1 MVQQNFLDLV
11 QIASMNLKPEN
22 LAEIRRDFHRFPELG
37 FKEKRTKAKIAGYL
51 KGLGLDVHCGAGIVG
66 VLRAG
71 ESNKVIGFRADMDAL
86 PINETNSH
94 DYISKN
100 TGVMHACGH
109 DGHMAMLLGAA
120 HNLSTNANFV
130 GTIIFIF
137 QPNEE
142 LGLGAKAM
150 MDEGLLQNFP
160 MQEIYGIHNLPGV
173 PTGEIL
179 TRSGIIC
186 SSESLFE
193 IKIKGVGGHSS
204 MPQLGR
210 DTITIGAEVVQA
222 LQTIIS
228 RKISSGSGSV
238 VSVTEFISDGQR
250 NVLPGET
257 ILKGDVRT
265 RRPDDRKKIELYLN
279 QIAGG
284 IASAHDIEIDV
295 FFETEFIET
304 INHIKPTEAVL
315 KTAKKSGLKIIDCK
329 PMSFSEDFAHFSN
342 AVPGCFFLLG
352 NGIDGANNKPLHSSD
367 YDFNDDLL
375 PIGADFW
382 ASLARNRLSMEGSNS
397 V

>member
-1 MVQQNFLDLV
+1 
-11 QIASMNLKPEN
+11 MNLKSEN
-22 LAEIRRDFHRFPELG
+22 LAEIRRDFHKFPELG
-37 FKEKRTKAKIAGYL
+37 FQEKRTKDKIASYL
-51 KGLGLDVHCGAGIVG
+51 KELGLDVHCGAGIVG
-66 VLRAG
+66 ILRSG
-71 ESNKVIGFRADMDAL
+71 EGRKVIGLRADMDAL
-86 PINETNSH
+86 PIHETNTH

-100 TGVMHACGH
+100 KGIMHACGH

-120 HNLSTNANFV
+120 YKLSTNSNLS
-130 GTIIFIF
+130 GTIVFIF

-150 MDEGLLQNFP
+150 IDEGLLENFP
-160 MQEIYGIHNLPGV
+160 IQEIYGIHNLPGV
-173 PTGEIL
+173 PTGELL
-179 TRSGIIC
+179 TRSGVIC

-193 IKIKGVGGHSS
+193 IKIKGMGGHSS

-210 DTITIGAEVVQA
+210 DAITIGSEVVQA

-228 RKISSGSGSV
+228 RRIASGSGAV
-238 VSVTEFISDGQR
+238 VSVTEFISNGQR

-265 RRPDDRKKIELYLN
+265 RQPDDRKKIELFLH
-279 QIAGG
+279 QIACG
-284 IASAHDIEIDV
+284 IASAHDIEIEV
-295 FFETEFIET
+295 SFETEFIET
-304 INHIKPTEAVL
+304 NNHIKPTEAVF
-315 KTAKKSGLKIIDCK
+315 KTAKKSGLKVTDCK

-375 PIGADFW
+375 SIGADFW
-382 ASLARNRLSMEGSNS
+382 ANLAKNRLSTEGSNS

>member
-1 MVQQNFLDLV
+1 
-11 QIASMNLKPEN
+11 MNLKPEN

-37 FKEKRTKAKIAGYL
+37 FQEKRTKEKIVSYL
-51 KGLGLDVHCGAGIVG
+51 KELGLDVHYGVGIVG

-71 ESNKVIGFRADMDAL
+71 EGNKVIGLRADMDAL
-86 PINETNSH
+86 PIHETNTH

-120 HNLSTNANFV
+120 HKLSTNANFG
-130 GTIIFIF
+130 GTIVFIF

-150 MDEGLLQNFP
+150 MDEGLLENFP
-160 MQEIYGIHNLPGV
+160 IQEIYGIHNLPGV
-173 PTGEIL
+173 QTGTLL
-179 TRSGIIC
+179 TRPGLIC

-193 IKIKGVGGHSS
+193 IKIKGMGGHSS

-210 DTITIGAEVVQA
+210 DTITIGAEVVQT

-228 RKISSGSGSV
+228 RKLASGSGAV

-265 RRPDDRKKIELYLN
+265 RLPDDRKKIELYLN
-279 QIAGG
+279 QIASGV
-284 IASAHDIEIDV
+284 ASAHDIDIDV
-295 FFETEFIET
+295 FFETEFVET
-304 INHIKPTEAVL
+304 INHPIPTEAVL
-315 KTAKKSGLKIIDCK
+315 KTAKRIGLKTNECE
-329 PMSFSEDFAHFSN
+329 PMSFSEDFSHFSN
-342 AVPGCFFLLG
+342 SVPGCFFLLG
-352 NGIDGANNKPLHSSD
+352 NGTDGANNKPLHSND
-367 YDFNDDLL
+367 YDFNDALL
-375 PIGADFW
+375 PIGSDFW
-382 ASLARNRLSMEGSNS
+382 AGLAKNRLSMEGSNS

>member
-1 MVQQNFLDLV
+1 
-11 QIASMNLKPEN
+11 MNLKPEN

-37 FKEKRTKAKIAGYL
+37 FQEKRTKEKIASYL
-51 KGLGLDVHCGAGIVG
+51 KELGLDVHHGIGIVG

-71 ESNKVIGFRADMDAL
+71 EGKKVIGLRADMDAL
-86 PINETNSH
+86 PIHETNTH

-120 HNLSTNANFV
+120 HKLSTNANFS
-130 GTIIFIF
+130 GTIVFIF

-150 MDEGLLQNFP
+150 MDEGLLENFP
-160 MQEIYGIHNLPGV
+160 IQEIYGIHNLPGV
-173 PTGEIL
+173 QTGTLL
-179 TRSGIIC
+179 TRPGLIC

-193 IKIKGVGGHSS
+193 IKIKGMGGHSS

-210 DTITIGAEVVQA
+210 DAITIGAEVVQA

-228 RKISSGSGSV
+228 RRIASGSGAV
-238 VSVTEFISDGQR
+238 VSVTEFISNGQR
-250 NVLPGET
+250 NVLPGVT

-265 RRPDDRKKIELYLN
+265 RRADDRKKIELYLN
-279 QIAGG
+279 QISNG
-284 IASAHDIEIDV
+284 IASAHDIEIEV
-295 FFETEFIET
+295 SFETEFIET

-315 KTAKKSGLKIIDCK
+315 KTAKKSGLKITDCK

-382 ASLARNRLSMEGSNS
+382 ASLARNCLSKEESNS

>member
-1 MVQQNFLDLV
+1 
-11 QIASMNLKPEN
+11 MNLKSEN
-22 LAEIRRDFHRFPELG
+22 LAEIRRDFHKFPELG
-37 FKEKRTKAKIAGYL
+37 FQEKRTKDKITRYL
-51 KGLGLDVHCGAGIVG
+51 KELGLDVHCGAGIVG
-66 VLRAG
+66 VLRSG
-71 ESNKVIGFRADMDAL
+71 EGSKVIGLRADMDAL
-86 PINETNSH
+86 PIRETNTHYYVSNN
-94 DYISKN
+94 I
-100 TGVMHACGH
+100 GVMHACGH

-120 HNLSTNANFV
+120 HKLSTNANFS
-130 GTIIFIF
+130 GTIVFIF

-150 MDEGLLQNFP
+150 MDEGLFKNFP
-160 MQEIYGIHNLPGV
+160 IQEIYGIHNLPGV
-173 PTGEIL
+173 PTGELL
-179 TRSGIIC
+179 TRSGVIC

-193 IKIKGVGGHSS
+193 IKIKGMGGHSS

-210 DTITIGAEVVQA
+210 DAITIGSEVVQA

-228 RKISSGSGSV
+228 RRIGSGSGAV
-238 VSVTEFISDGQR
+238 VSVTEFISNGQR

-265 RRPDDRKKIELYLN
+265 RRPDDRKKIELFLN
-279 QIAGG
+279 QISNG
-284 IASAHDIEIDV
+284 IASAHDIEIEV
-295 FFETEFIET
+295 SFETEFIET

-315 KTAKKSGLKIIDCK
+315 KTAKKSGLKITDCK

-382 ASLARNRLSMEGSNS
+382 ASLAKNRLATEGSNS
-397 V
+397 A